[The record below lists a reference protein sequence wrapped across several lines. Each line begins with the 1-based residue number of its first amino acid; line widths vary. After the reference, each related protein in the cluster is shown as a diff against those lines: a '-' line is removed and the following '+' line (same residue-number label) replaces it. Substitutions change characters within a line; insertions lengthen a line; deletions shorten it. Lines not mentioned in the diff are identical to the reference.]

1 MKQCIE
7 NTFPHSLDTVKQVNT
22 SANIVTQHPCFS
34 NEAHYQVGRIH
45 LPIAPKCNIQC
56 NFCERNM
63 CATEAM
69 QHPGWTAK
77 LLPIGEAV
85 NLVRR
90 IMLTRQGS
98 NFVIGVAGPGDPL
111 ANDQTFEA
119 LGIIHQQYPQ
129 TLKCICTNGLLLEDR
144 LNEIAAVGIRAITVT
159 VNATSAEVGEYTYSW
174 VRYEGVTYH
183 GKEAASL
190 LISKQFSGIEKAVD
204 AGFSLKVN
212 TVLIP
217 GINNKEMSL
226 IARKAKQIGASVM
239 NIMPLIPCGK
249 MKELRAPT
257 CEELREARQ
266 DCEAIIPQFRRC
278 EQCRADVIYLP

>member
-7 NTFPHSLDTVKQVNT
+7 NTFPDSLDIVKQVN
-22 SANIVTQHPCFS
+22 ANADIVTQHPCFS
-34 NEAHYQVGRIH
+34 NEAHYRVGRIH

-63 CATEAM
+63 CATEAI
-69 QHPGWTAK
+69 QHPGWAAR
-77 LLPIGEAV
+77 LLSIGEAV
-85 NLVRR
+85 NLVGR
-90 IMLTRQGS
+90 IMLTRRDS

-144 LNEIAAVGIRAITVT
+144 LDEIAAAGIRAITVT
-159 VNATSAEVGEYTYSW
+159 VNSTSAEVGEYTYSW
-174 VRYEGVTYH
+174 ARYEGVTYY
-183 GKEAASL
+183 GNEAASL

-204 AGFSLKVN
+204 AGISLKVN
-212 TVLIP
+212 TVLVP

-226 IARKAKQIGASVM
+226 IARKAKQLGASVM

-266 DCEAIIPQFRRC
+266 DCEVIIPQFRCC